1 LNLAD
6 GDWSLEVVGEE
17 GLEVVGEEGL
27 EVGCN
32 KRKVIGQAG
41 RSRRYE
47 KAGIVWWW
55 EPQKAFHLVYWFWL
69 VWFGPE
75 RMTTKSNL

>member
-47 KAGIVWWW
+47 KAGIVVVGASKGL
-55 EPQKAFHLVYWFWL
+55 PFGLLVLACL
-69 VWFGPE
+69 VWP
-75 RMTTKSNL
+75 